1 MKTFYATA
9 VIFLLLLGVVWGN
22 KMFVDHMAN
31 DLEQALSDLPPCTDA
46 EEAVRDLQGKWE
58 DCHPWVGLSVS
69 SEVILQMYDRLA
81 ELTAAVATQN
91 AADFERA
98 RALAKAIVSAIRD
111 TERLG
116 LDNLL

>member
-9 VIFLLLLGVVWGN
+9 AIFLILLGVIWGN
-22 KMFVDHMAN
+22 TVFIDRMTS
-31 DLEQALSDLPPCTDA
+31 DLEQALDGLPSCDVA
-46 EEAVRDLQGKWE
+46 EEAVCALKVKWE

-69 SEVILQMYDRLA
+69 SELILQMYDRLA
-81 ELTAAVATQN
+81 ELTAAVTAQN
-91 AADFERA
+91 TADFERA
-98 RALAKAIVSAIRD
+98 KALTKAAVYAIRD